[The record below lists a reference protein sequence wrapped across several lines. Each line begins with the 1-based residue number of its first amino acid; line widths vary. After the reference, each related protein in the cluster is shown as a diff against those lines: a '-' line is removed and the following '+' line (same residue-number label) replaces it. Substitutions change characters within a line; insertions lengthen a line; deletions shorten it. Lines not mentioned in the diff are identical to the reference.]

1 MAFQAR
7 RIGPR
12 LWTRGVL
19 AALAVLVTASAVS
32 AQTPRANKF
41 FRRQQFL
48 DETTRQR
55 LDADIPARQS
65 MLFEYGGYIIPQ
77 WQQYDDVR
85 KQSNYRQ
92 TDLRLWG
99 QVVVDDV
106 HRLYARVRLVHTNF
120 GPGDSPF
127 SWNQD
132 LEGPNLDQGFYEL
145 QLTRALQ
152 KYCGLDL
159 PADVRVTLGRQFV
172 EFGNGLALSTVLDGG
187 TVDVETG
194 DWHFR
199 GLLANTILS
208 DANLDRSLPVAGHMD
223 RLFSGFQVDYLGLSA
238 HQPFVYFLHQRDH
251 TDEEPVPVA
260 QEFDYNSTYLG
271 FGSSGE
277 VVQNFRYLTEVVFE
291 WGQGNNGAAGRKNNI
306 RAFAFDQTFEYFF
319 DSPNDPVVSVEYAL
333 ATGDDDRLIAT
344 DTVGGNTRG
353 NDNAFL
359 GFGYLNTGYAF
370 APEFT
375 NLQMLRIGG
384 RMKPL
389 PKVECFR
396 GLEVGVDF
404 YSFWKQKKGGP
415 VSDFRANV
423 STRDLGREVD
433 LYANWRIFS
442 DLSLMVRYARFWTSN
457 AFTNDEKRDYMYAG
471 LIYSF

>member
-1 MAFQAR
+1 MAFQTR
-7 RIGPR
+7 TIGHGR
-12 LWTRGVL
+12 WTRGVL
-19 AALAVLVTASAVS
+19 VALAMLITVSAAS

-55 LDADIPARQS
+55 LDADIPVDQPV
-65 MLFEYGGYIIPQ
+65 LFEFGGYIIPQ

-92 TDLRLWG
+92 IDLRLWG
-99 QVVVDDV
+99 QLVVDDV

-120 GPGDSPF
+120 GPNDSPF

-132 LEGPNLDQGFYEL
+132 FEGPNLDQGFYEL

-152 KYCGLDL
+152 KYCSLDL

-172 EFGNGLALSTVLDGG
+172 EFGHGLALSMVVDGG

-199 GLLANTILS
+199 GLFANTIRS
-208 DANLDRSLPVAGHMD
+208 DSNIDRSLPVEGEMD
-223 RLFSGFQVDYLGLSA
+223 RVFAGFQIEYLGLSG
-238 HQPFVYFLHQRDH
+238 HQPFVYFLYQRDH
-251 TDEEPVPVA
+251 TDEKPIPVA
-260 QEFDYNSTYLG
+260 QEFDYNSKYLG

-277 VVQNFRYLTEVVFE
+277 VVQNLRYLTEAVFE
-291 WGQGNNGAAGRKNNI
+291 WGHGNNGGAGRENRIK
-306 RAFAFDQTFEYFF
+306 AFAFDQTFEYFF
-319 DSPNDPVVSVEYAL
+319 DTPNQPVISVEYAL
-333 ATGDDDRLIAT
+333 ATGDDDRVIAT
-344 DTVGGNTRG
+344 DTVGGNMRG

-389 PKVECFR
+389 PKMECFR
-396 GLEVGVDF
+396 DLEIGVDF

-423 STRDLGREVD
+423 GARDLGHEVD

-442 DLSLMVRYARFWTSN
+442 DLSLMVRYARFWTGD
-457 AFTNDEKRDYMYAG
+457 AFANGEKRDYMYAG